1 MRQFQ
6 RRRQAIARD
15 VQRTIR
21 NIEQALSEAKTPND
35 RADEVVAAIEDHKAS
50 RRGQKIKEPPA
61 G

>member
-1 MRQFQ
+1 MGQFQ
-6 RRRQAIARD
+6 RCRRAIARD

-21 NIEQALSEAKTPND
+21 NSEQTLSEARTLNHP
-35 RADEVVAAIEDHKAS
+35 ADEVVAAIEDHKAS